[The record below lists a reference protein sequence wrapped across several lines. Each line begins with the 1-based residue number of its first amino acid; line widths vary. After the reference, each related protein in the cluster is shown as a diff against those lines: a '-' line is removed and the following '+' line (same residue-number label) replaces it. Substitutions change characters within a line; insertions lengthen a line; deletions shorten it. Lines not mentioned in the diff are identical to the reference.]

1 MPGRALPKY
10 LAGPPSELSPL
21 PSPPPTHP
29 GGRRR
34 APCPPRGPQGG
45 PQPPT
50 PALAQL
56 VPDTSCLSRPLC
68 WSERAAE
75 LRRWPRGEGG
85 SQGPVAAC
93 PAGMGGGWR
102 ELGHPSRHLTGGPQE
117 SPPLCSKY
125 YRPLETPGN
134 PGQHGAGLVT
144 RGESGLQQLSCFD
157 LGGWGMSRASGTSAL
172 WPALPQGSRSGT
184 GNPSGAPC
192 FQGLVSFPSMLGMA
206 PSRTR
211 GLRKTLGRL
220 LGRTRITQV
229 LTKNRA
235 IILSSRQLQ

>member
-172 WPALPQGSRSGT
+172 WPALPQGSWIPWGRHVAWHSGDHLAERVCLGSQHLSPFFKSSWKHFCQSRSSACK
-184 GNPSGAPC
+184 PSWP
-192 FQGLVSFPSMLGMA
+192 LG
-206 PSRTR
+206 
-211 GLRKTLGRL
+211 GEVKWG
-220 LGRTRITQV
+220 
-229 LTKNRA
+229 
-235 IILSSRQLQ
+235 